1 MPDLI
6 THAQPP
12 LKFIPPAFNPLV
24 LRVGQQVLPFW
35 IHSRLRITDIQAD
48 NAETLVDLYRQFQ
61 ERKIRFLIAFRHPK
75 VDDPLCMAHLLWQI
89 VPQVARQQ
97 GIELQAPIHAHFIY
111 DRGIPLWAGSQVGWL
126 YSRLGCTPI
135 HRGKA
140 DWTGLRSAR
149 DLFANAQLPMAA
161 APEGATNGHNEIISP
176 LEPGIAQL
184 GFWCVEDLL
193 KAGRSEQVLIVP
205 VGIHYRYV
213 EAPWQSLEKLL
224 DELEAA
230 SDLPKEEAIAT
241 PALAMPEA
249 SADTPDFQIEGSNQ
263 PSGFSPYEAS
273 LYRRLSRLG
282 EHLLSLMEEF
292 YTRFYHQIPTMGR
305 DIPSPLQGSLIDA
318 NDAFAVRLQ
327 ALLHTALQVAETYF
341 GLSPRGSL
349 IDRCRRLEQAGWN
362 YIYREDFKNIKAV
375 SPLKRGLA
383 DRIAEEANLR
393 MWHMRLVETFV
404 AVTGHYVAEKP
415 TVERFAET
423 TLLLWDVVTRLKGG
437 NPFQRP
443 RLGKQRVQMTVGQ
456 PLSVSERY
464 PAYHQSRHS
473 ARLAVADLTQNL
485 QHSLE
490 SLISL
495 GA

>member
-1 MPDLI
+1 
-6 THAQPP
+6 
-12 LKFIPPAFNPLV
+12 
-24 LRVGQQVLPFW
+24 
-35 IHSRLRITDIQAD
+35 
-48 NAETLVDLYRQFQ
+48 
-61 ERKIRFLIAFRHPK
+61 
-75 VDDPLCMAHLLWQI
+75 
-89 VPQVARQQ
+89 
-97 GIELQAPIHAHFIY
+97 
-111 DRGIPLWAGSQVGWL
+111 
-126 YSRLGCTPI
+126 
-135 HRGKA
+135 
-140 DWTGLRSAR
+140 
-149 DLFANAQLPMAA
+149 
-161 APEGATNGHNEIISP
+161 
-176 LEPGIAQL
+176 
-184 GFWCVEDLL
+184 
-193 KAGRSEQVLIVP
+193 
-205 VGIHYRYV
+205 
-213 EAPWQSLEKLL
+213 
-224 DELEAA
+224 LEAA

-249 SADTPDFQIEGSNQ
+249 SADSPDLQIEGSNQ
-263 PSGFSPYEAS
+263 PPGFSPYEAS

-292 YTRFYHQIPTMGR
+292 YTRFYHQIPTMGK
-305 DIPSPLQGSLIDA
+305 DIPSPLQGSRIDA

-341 GLSPRGSL
+341 DLPPKGTL

-362 YIYREDFKNIKAV
+362 YIYREDLKNIKAV
-375 SPLKRGLA
+375 SPLRRGLA

-464 PAYHQSRHS
+464 SVYQESRHS
-473 ARLAVADLTQNL
+473 ARLAVANLTQDL

-490 SLISL
+490 SLI
-495 GA
+495 